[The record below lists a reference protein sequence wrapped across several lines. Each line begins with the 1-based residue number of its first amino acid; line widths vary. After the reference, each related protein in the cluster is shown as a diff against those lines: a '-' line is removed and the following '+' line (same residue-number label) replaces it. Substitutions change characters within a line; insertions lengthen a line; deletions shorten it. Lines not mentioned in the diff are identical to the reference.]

1 VKMATPVDAD
11 FEEDWPSTVADPVR
25 DSIGNLLVT
34 IIENTVAGSR
44 ERKLAMNEALQAHE
58 RIKLA
63 MCVRPKRRS
72 WPFRACRRRFD
83 RGNRMGAVIVG
94 GTPRRLRSSATMV
107 QPFPGHV
114 IRRTRIRIRASMVV

>member
-1 VKMATPVDAD
+1 MATPVDAD

-83 RGNRMGAVIVG
+83 RGNRMGAAIDS
-94 GTPRRLRSSATMV
+94 PIRKKPSLFATMV
-107 QPFPGHV
+107 PVFPGHV
-114 IRRTRIRIRASMVV
+114 IRRTRTRIRACMVV